1 MAALIARLAGLAVP
15 LVAAHPMHTSVTE
28 LTLARDGHRV
38 TVSVRVFADDFA
50 AAAGVGDSAASEYV
64 RERLVLTDR
73 SGRRLALRWEAHES
87 RGDALIL
94 RLSTLVP
101 AGLAGVEAWNS
112 ILCERFHDQV
122 NLVRVTSGSRAT
134 TLLFTRGSGPQ
145 AVP

>member
-1 MAALIARLAGLAVP
+1 
-15 LVAAHPMHTSVTE
+15 
-28 LTLARDGHRV
+28 
-38 TVSVRVFADDFA
+38 VSVRVFADDFA

-94 RLSTLVP
+94 RLSALVP
-101 AGLAGVEAWNS
+101 AGLAGVEARNS